1 MHAWTLLKQRG
12 LEPVVTGEDR
22 KAQQIERLL
31 DDLES
36 VQTGIN
42 LGYGDD
48 YLFNE
53 ERQLLGK
60 LRELG
65 RTGGLTAPD
74 DPMLLEQK
82 RQQAADIEAEG
93 IDLPEYPHGEPRIR
107 VSAVPPANIGQAG
120 SSGVLPPAATTR
132 FYNLVG
138 TPTGAGFY
146 NTGQQD
152 YPPDFMTFSEM
163 AGFDDGEH
171 FYPDMYEPTLNRRFN
186 RLDVGRFPNRKT
198 QEQMYVPESY
208 TGEPLYPSGQ
218 EPPVNMPIAPQ
229 RLAIRLN
236 NPFDPNEVA
245 LMRQTLA
252 NQQTPLG
259 QALARVRAGSGPQP
273 LQFDQ

>member
-1 MHAWTLLKQRG
+1 MTAFEHAWTLLKQRG
-12 LEPVVTGEDR
+12 FEPVITGEDR
-22 KAQQIERLL
+22 KARQIERLL
-31 DDLES
+31 DQLEG
-36 VQTGIN
+36 VRTGID

-53 ERQLLGK
+53 ERHLLEK

-93 IDLPEYPHGEPRIR
+93 IELPDMPSSG
-107 VSAVPPANIGQAG
+107 PPANIGQAG
-120 SSGVLPPAATTR
+120 SSGVLPPVATTR
-132 FYNLVG
+132 LYNLVG

-152 YPPDFMTFSEM
+152 YPPDFDTFSEM
-163 AGFDDGEH
+163 RGFDDGQH

-198 QEQMYVPESY
+198 QEQMYVPEFY
-208 TGEPLYPSGQ
+208 TGEPLHPPGQ

-229 RLAIRLN
+229 RLAVRLN

>member
-1 MHAWTLLKQRG
+1 VTAFDHAWTLLKQRG
-12 LEPVVTGEDR
+12 FEPVVTGEDR

-31 DDLES
+31 DRLEG
-36 VQTGIN
+36 VQTGID

-53 ERQLLGK
+53 QRQLLGK

-93 IDLPEYPHGEPRIR
+93 IDLPDVPS
-107 VSAVPPANIGQAG
+107 SAPPANIGQAG
-120 SSGVLPPAATTR
+120 SSGVLPPAVTMSVPK
-132 FYNLVG
+132 FGEL
-138 TPTGAGFY
+138 PQGAGLS
-146 NTGQQD
+146 THGQQD

>member
-1 MHAWTLLKQRG
+1 MGLDMGAFEQAWTLLKQRG

-31 DDLES
+31 DDLEG
-36 VQTGIN
+36 VQTGIK

-93 IDLPEYPHGEPRIR
+93 IDLPEYPYGEPRSR

-132 FYNLVG
+132 FYNLG
-138 TPTGAGFY
+138 APTGVGFF

-171 FYPDMYEPTLNRRFN
+171 FYPDMYEAPNRRFN

-208 TGEPLYPSGQ
+208 TGEPLYPPGQ

-229 RLAIRLN
+229 RLAVRLN

-259 QALARVRAGSGPQP
+259 QALAKVRAGSGPQ
-273 LQFDQ
+273 